1 MHNWFPGCFWMV
13 HNELKSNK
21 KSTLK
26 KLMKIKKL
34 NISSIESTISFNYNV
49 NLSVS
54 FISWMISSYID
65 LWNIAL
71 KNSWKNVTTTYDLF
85 NFKENWAI
93 HDGATI

>member
-1 MHNWFPGCFWMV
+1 
-13 HNELKSNK
+13 
-21 KSTLK
+21 
-26 KLMKIKKL
+26 MKIKKL

-71 KNSWKNVTTTYDLF
+71 KNSWKNVTTYDLF
-85 NFKENWAI
+85 TFKENQSI